1 MPIDTTGFRFAQ
13 YLFTILALLT
23 LNFFLPRLM
32 PGDPLSYLIGDP
44 GTDAPM
50 LITQEMRDTLMA
62 TYNLD
67 KPLGVQ
73 YWNYLMGLFQGDLG
87 WSIYYNALGT
97 NDVGHDILTELL
109 YGARTSLFL
118 GALAATLSTAIGL
131 VLGVIAGYYPR
142 IGFAMM
148 RVVDIF
154 LAVPRLPLIIFLAA
168 FLKPGFWTL
177 ASFFTLLGWTRT
189 TRVVSAQV
197 LSEREKDYVKAAIAM
212 GAGDPRILVH
222 HLVPGTTGITIMRFI
237 VDFQHVIL
245 AESGLSFLGL
255 GDPTLKSWGAI
266 LHYAF
271 EYPTIFISDLWLR
284 WAAQAGLCI
293 TLVVLALTL
302 IGFSLDA
309 RTNPR
314 LR

>member
-1 MPIDTTGFRFAQ
+1 MSLRHVNRWLGGIGWG
-13 YLFTILALLT
+13 ILIALT
-23 LNFFLPRLM
+23 LAALF
-32 PGDPLSYLIGDP
+32 
-44 GTDAPM
+44 APW
-50 LITQEMRDTLMA
+50 LAPHPPSALEEPMA
-62 TYNLD
+62 
-67 KPLGVQ
+67 PP
-73 YWNYLMGLFQGDLG
+73 
-87 WSIYYNALGT
+87 SPAHPLGT

-109 YGARTSLFL
+109 YGARTSLLL

-131 VLGVIAGYYPR
+131 VLGVIAGYYSR

-177 ASFFTLLGWTRT
+177 VSFFTLLGWTRT

-222 HLVPGTTGITIMRFI
+222 HLLPGTTGITIMRFI
-237 VDFQHVIL
+237 IDFQHVIL

-284 WAAQAGLCI
+284 WAAPAGLCI